1 VPRPVKKIS
10 KKAGLPPETLVHIGE
25 RKAEKVK
32 ITIIDYDEV
41 RFEERVVKE
50 VRECFPYK
58 EKQTVTW
65 INVDGLH
72 DPEVLEAIGT
82 CFEIHP
88 LVLED
93 IADTE
98 QRPKMEDLERY
109 IFVVMKML
117 QYDETWKEIDT
128 EQVSLIL
135 GPNFVISFQEKEGDV
150 FDHIRDRIRTG
161 KGRIRKMGADY
172 LAYALTDAI
181 VDNYFVILDKIGQEI
196 DRLEVELVTNPA
208 PDTLPA
214 IHVFKGEMIFL
225 RKSVWPLREVVS
237 SLERTESLLV
247 KDTTGIYLRDVYDHT
262 IQVIDTI
269 ESYRDIASGM
279 LETYLSGLSYRMN
292 EIMKVLT
299 IIATIFIPLTFV
311 ASLYGM
317 NFRFM
322 PELSWRWGYL
332 TVLGLMAVMAIGLG
346 VYFKRKRWL

>member
-1 VPRPVKKIS
+1 MPRPVKKIS

-41 RFEERVVKE
+41 RLEERVVKE

-292 EIMKVLT
+292 EVMKVLT
-299 IIATIFIPLTFV
+299 IVATIFIPLGFL
-311 ASLYGM
+311 ASIYGM

>member
-1 VPRPVKKIS
+1 MPRPVKKIS

-225 RKSVWPLREVVS
+225 RKSVWPLRELVS
-237 SLERTESLLV
+237 GLERTESFLV